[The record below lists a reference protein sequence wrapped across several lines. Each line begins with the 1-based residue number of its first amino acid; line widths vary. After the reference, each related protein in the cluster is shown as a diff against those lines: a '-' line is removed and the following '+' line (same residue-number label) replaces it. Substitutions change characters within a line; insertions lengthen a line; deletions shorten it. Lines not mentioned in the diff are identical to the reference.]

1 MAMKETKTII
11 LAAGKGTR
19 MRSKHAKVLHRIC
32 GKSLVDHVIRANHQ
46 AGIEAIAVIVG
57 YQAQA
62 VRDALPDAIETFE
75 QAEQLGTGHAVAQ
88 ALPFIED
95 FDGNVLILVGDA
107 PLVRPETLKGLIEA
121 HEAGG
126 FAATVLTAHF
136 DDPTGYGRIVK
147 DGGALRKIVEERDAS
162 AAERAI
168 TEINSGMYCF
178 DAAALR
184 EALAAIQPNNAQGEY
199 YLTDSIEI
207 LRRAGKTVG
216 SYPTPDFEDI
226 VAVNSKG
233 QLAEAAAIMRR
244 RINGYWLAAGA
255 LIVDPANTYL
265 SCDTQIG
272 RDAVIEPGV
281 VTEGR
286 VIIGEDA
293 LIGSGSR
300 LTEAVIGE
308 GAVVMLSTVSHA
320 AIAPGEHI
328 GPYAAV
334 QE

>member
-1 MAMKETKTII
+1 M
-11 LAAGKGTR
+11 
-19 MRSKHAKVLHRIC
+19 
-32 GKSLVDHVIRANHQ
+32 
-46 AGIEAIAVIVG
+46 
-57 YQAQA
+57 
-62 VRDALPDAIETFE
+62 
-75 QAEQLGTGHAVAQ
+75 
-88 ALPFIED
+88 
-95 FDGNVLILVGDA
+95 
-107 PLVRPETLKGLIEA
+107 
-121 HEAGG
+121 
-126 FAATVLTAHF
+126 
-136 DDPTGYGRIVK
+136 
-147 DGGALRKIVEERDAS
+147 
-162 AAERAI
+162 
-168 TEINSGMYCF
+168 
-178 DAAALR
+178 
-184 EALAAIQPNNAQGEY
+184 
-199 YLTDSIEI
+199 
-207 LRRAGKTVG
+207 
-216 SYPTPDFEDI
+216 
-226 VAVNSKG
+226 AVNSKG

-244 RINGYWLAAGA
+244 RINAYWLAAGA

-308 GAVVMLSTVSHA
+308 GAVVMLSTVSYA